1 MFIPTDHFISL
12 RVDGSSYKEAMH
24 TGTSKN
30 TYTCDLVL
38 ELNFS
43 RKGQGKTTAVGK
55 LDISDAMTLDI
66 SDVSEYILYNP
77 FLSP

>member
-1 MFIPTDHFISL
+1 
-12 RVDGSSYKEAMH
+12 
-24 TGTSKN
+24 
-30 TYTCDLVL
+30 VL

-43 RKGQGKTTAVGK
+43 GKGQGKTTAVGK